1 MRLLRIADIMKSE
14 DKQKYIFLKE
24 EITMTRK
31 ILCLVMAVLMFGG
44 TFTVSA
50 NCSTEDLPIGYYN
63 IVYANRY
70 VFFASDGGTYIRPLE
85 LPRGTAVNLNE
96 YVPTKNGYIFDGWYS
111 DPRTKVERVNEIV
124 LNENITVYA
133 KWLDDGTSKQTE
145 DTRIYATNKE
155 IMQYGNHIDEKT
167 GVSVTALWVQQNER
181 LQALMKLYNEKFNK

>member
-1 MRLLRIADIMKSE
+1 
-14 DKQKYIFLKE
+14 
-24 EITMTRK
+24 MTRK
-31 ILCLVMAVLMFGG
+31 ILCLVMAVLMLGG

-63 IVYANRY
+63 IVYANRC

-85 LPRGTAVNLNE
+85 LPCGTSVNLNN
-96 YVPTKNGYIFDGWYS
+96 YVPKKDGYIFDGWYS

-133 KWLDDGTSKQTE
+133 KWLDDGTPKQTE
-145 DTRIYATNKE
+145 DTRVYATNNE

-167 GVSVTALWVQQNER
+167 GVPVTALWVQQNER
-181 LQALMKLYNEKFNK
+181 LQYLMKLYNAKFNK